1 MEENINI
8 LMANFEE
15 NLEQL
20 LIESHLPV
28 GIAYYLLKDQ
38 TERLHQNYIGFINSC
53 RMKQSQEEEELQEQE
68 TENNEVE

>member
-53 RMKQSQEEEELQEQE
+53 REQE